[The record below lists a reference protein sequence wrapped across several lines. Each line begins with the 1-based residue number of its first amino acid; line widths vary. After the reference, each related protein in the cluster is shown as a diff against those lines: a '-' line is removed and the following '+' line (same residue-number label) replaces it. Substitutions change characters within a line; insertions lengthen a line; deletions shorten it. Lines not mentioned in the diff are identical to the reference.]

1 MVYFNWQLFAEET
14 QEGSGGDFDTLIKG
28 EYKQA
33 FEEKVQK
40 ILDGR
45 LRSLRQENE
54 RLHQA
59 QEAQEA
65 ADVERVAQLAAQAE
79 EIRGV
84 YPEFNWEQEM
94 RDAGFARL
102 IQSGV
107 DGRTA
112 YEVVHRQELLREAV
126 RYGAMA
132 AREQVSKSL
141 QSGGHRVGENGARSV
156 SVLKSDPRG
165 LTPNQLADIRRRV
178 QKGEKI
184 RF

>member
-1 MVYFNWQLFAEET
+1 MNYLDWQMFAEEA
-14 QEGSGGDFDTLIKG
+14 QEGSGDFDALIKG

-59 QEAQEA
+59 QAAQEA
-65 ADVERVAQLAAQAE
+65 ADVERVAQLADQAE
-79 EIRGV
+79 EIKGV
-84 YPEFNWEQEM
+84 YPAFDWEQEM

-102 IQSGV
+102 IRSGV

-112 YEVVHRQELLREAV
+112 YEVVHRQELLRQAV

-141 QSGGHRVGENGARSV
+141 QSGGHRVAENGGHSV

-165 LTPNQLADIRRRV
+165 LTPAQLADNRRRV

-184 RF
+184 SF